1 MADRSYKL
9 TLSLSDGSIINAG
22 TITAPQGPNG
32 ANGVTFTPSVS
43 AAGVL
48 SWTNNGGLTNP
59 SPVNIKGPKGDDA
72 VITASDVE
80 NWGFTK
86 NKGTVTS
93 VAVKINGIIKG
104 TVTSSGT
111 IDLGTVLTEHQDIS
125 GKANLDGGNTFTG
138 KQTLNSPGSDGYSIN
153 AAGYVKGCKL
163 PQ

>member
-9 TLSLSDGSIINAG
+9 TLSLSDGSTINAG

-32 ANGVTFTPSVS
+32 ANGANGATFTPSVS

-59 SPVNIKGPKGDDA
+59 PPISIKGPKGDDA

-93 VAVKINGIIKG
+93 VAVKINDTIK
-104 TVTSSGT
+104 
-111 IDLGTVLTEHQDIS
+111 
-125 GKANLDGGNTFTG
+125 
-138 KQTLNSPGSDGYSIN
+138 
-153 AAGYVKGCKL
+153 
-163 PQ
+163 